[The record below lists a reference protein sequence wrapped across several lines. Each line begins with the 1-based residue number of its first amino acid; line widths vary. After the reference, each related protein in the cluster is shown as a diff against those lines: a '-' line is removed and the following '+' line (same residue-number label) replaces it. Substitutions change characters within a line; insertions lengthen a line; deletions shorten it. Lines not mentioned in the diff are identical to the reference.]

1 MKKRSLLLYFQ
12 RKVNFKPNKRA
23 LQKFKM
29 DSCCGGGRHRSTSI
43 KIVGD
48 ITSKR
53 SNVIFGHCSI
63 CNREQ
68 CMTVSE
74 NTTATENLDD
84 FSKNLGKKRCNC
96 IKKDGKKRFEE
107 AWKSSGN

>member
-1 MKKRSLLLYFQ
+1 
-12 RKVNFKPNKRA
+12 
-23 LQKFKM
+23 M
-29 DSCCGGGRHRSTSI
+29 DSCCVGGRHRSTSI

-74 NTTATENLDD
+74 NTIATKSLDD
-84 FSKNLGKKRCNC
+84 FSKNLGKKGVIVSRKMAKNDLKSPGRALE
-96 IKKDGKKRFEE
+96 IE
-107 AWKSSGN
+107 ANVGTAFASRSLQAALTSLPEVINF